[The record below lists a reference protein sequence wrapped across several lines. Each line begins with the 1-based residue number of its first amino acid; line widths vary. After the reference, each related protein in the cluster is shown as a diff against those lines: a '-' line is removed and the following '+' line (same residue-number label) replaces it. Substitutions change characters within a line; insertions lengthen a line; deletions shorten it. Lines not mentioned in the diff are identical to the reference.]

1 MRINLFISILIILLV
16 NLYQGVNAQIPAQN
30 SSIEGLF
37 PYNSPEQ
44 ISTQVQKLFLEGL
57 LTVNNTSLEEGLT
70 LLLQAEE
77 LDRNQSGITHAIAN
91 IYFHLNDYDNA
102 LFYAENSLIKEP
114 MNPWYKIQ
122 LAQILYAKGYYQA
135 AVKELELILSQHKY
149 HWAALT
155 FLIDMHQK
163 MSFLADANEVIREH
177 ILEPLQRAAT
187 LYSPRMSQPNELPIQ
202 PFSQIH
208 KDWYKL
214 LYRNFELLGIPDSM
228 ETVAGE
234 MQYLFPYEQGISK
247 LAPKKDNEEISDN
260 SRFNEA
266 TLNNSDKNKPAPD
279 KSESSF
285 LFQKLQQN
293 MTPNNPE
300 EAIVWLHKLND
311 SEIGLINRKTLVL
324 EWNELFPEQGEI
336 LSGLGW
342 IELELDNQNAAKKWF
357 EQAIRSPGPR
367 SQKSEWYR
375 QLGKLQAEAGDLE
388 PAEHSFNYALRYD
401 PDNAYALGSF
411 AYFKARYRNNRVE
424 AESKIEQAL
433 SIKPEDATLIE
444 IKGDIYHLF
453 SESDEAVIWWVKA
466 LELGG
471 PTQRIQQKL
480 SGDHD

>member
-1 MRINLFISILIILLV
+1 MRINPIISILIILLV
-16 NLYQGVNAQIPAQN
+16 NLYQGVNAQIPAQDG
-30 SSIEGLF
+30 SIEGLF
-37 PYNSPEQ
+37 SHNSPEQ

-57 LTVNNTSLEEGLT
+57 LAVNNTSLEEGLT
-70 LLLQAEE
+70 LLLQAKE

-91 IYFHLNDYDNA
+91 IYFLLNDYDNA

-155 FLIDMHQK
+155 LLVDMHQK
-163 MSFLADANEVIREH
+163 MSFLADANEVIRER
-177 ILEPLQRAAT
+177 ILKPLQRAAT
-187 LYSPRMSQPNELPIQ
+187 LHSPRMSQPNKLPIQ

-208 KDWYKL
+208 KDWYRQ
-214 LYRNFELLGIPDSM
+214 LYKNFELLGIPDSM
-228 ETVAGE
+228 ETVASE
-234 MQYLFPYEQGISK
+234 IHYLFPYEQGISK
-247 LAPKKDNEEISDN
+247 LAPKRDNEEISDN
-260 SRFNEA
+260 SIFTEA
-266 TLNNSDKNKPAPD
+266 TLNDADKYKPASDKL
-279 KSESSF
+279 ERIL

-293 MTPNNPE
+293 KTPNNPK
-300 EAIVWLHKLND
+300 EAIEWLHKLDD
-311 SEIGLINRKTLVL
+311 SDIGLINRKSLVL

-367 SQKSEWYR
+367 FQKSEWYQ
-375 QLGKLQAEAGDLE
+375 QLGELQAEAGDLE
-388 PAEHSFNYALRYD
+388 PAEHSLSYALRYA
-401 PDNAYALGSF
+401 PDNAYAWASL
-411 AYFKARYRNNRVE
+411 AYFKARYRNNRAE
-424 AESKIEQAL
+424 AESKIDQAL
-433 SIKPEDATLIE
+433 SIKPEDATLLE

-480 SGDHD
+480 SGDHE

>member
-1 MRINLFISILIILLV
+1 MRINPFISIIFILLL
-16 NLYQGVNAQIPAQN
+16 NLYQEVNAQIPAQDD
-30 SSIEGLF
+30 SIEGLIS
-37 PYNSPEQ
+37 YNSPEQ

-57 LTVNNTSLEEGLT
+57 LAVNNTSLEEGLT

-135 AVKELELILSQHKY
+135 AVKELELILSQYKY
-149 HWAALT
+149 HWDALT
-155 FLIDMHQK
+155 ILIDMHHK
-163 MSFLADANEVIREH
+163 MSFLADANEVIRER

-187 LYSPRMSQPNELPIQ
+187 QHFPRMSQPNELPIE

-208 KDWYKL
+208 KDWYRL

-228 ETVAGE
+228 ETVVGE
-234 MQYLFPYEQGISK
+234 MQYLFPYEQEISK
-247 LAPKKDNEEISDN
+247 LAPKRDNEEISDN
-260 SRFNEA
+260 YRFNEP
-266 TLNNSDKNKPAPD
+266 TLNDDDKYKPAPD
-279 KSESSF
+279 KSKSSL

-293 MTPNNPE
+293 TTPNNPE

-311 SEIGLINRKTLVL
+311 SEIGLINQKTLIL

-367 SQKSEWYR
+367 SQKSEWYL

-401 PDNAYALGSF
+401 PDNAYAWASF
-411 AYFKARYRNNRVE
+411 AYFKARYRNNRSE

>member
-1 MRINLFISILIILLV
+1 MRINPFISILFILLA

-30 SSIEGLF
+30 GSIKSLF
-37 PYNSPEQ
+37 SYNSPEQ

-57 LTVNNTSLEEGLT
+57 LAVNNTSFEEGLT

-77 LDRNQSGITHAIAN
+77 LDRNQSGITYAIAN

-102 LFYAENSLIKEP
+102 LFYAENSLIIEP

-135 AVKELELILSQHKY
+135 AVKELELILSKHKY

-155 FLIDMHQK
+155 LLIDMHQK
-163 MSFLADANEVIREH
+163 MSFLADANEVIREC
-177 ILEPLQRAAT
+177 ILEPLQMAAT
-187 LYSPRMSQPNELPIQ
+187 PHSPRMSQPNKLPIQ

-228 ETVAGE
+228 ETVASE
-234 MQYLFPYEQGISK
+234 MQYLFPYEQGVSK
-247 LAPKKDNEEISDN
+247 LAPKNDDEEISDN
-260 SRFNEA
+260 SRFTEA
-266 TLNNSDKNKPAPD
+266 TLNDADKYKPAPD
-279 KSESSF
+279 KSESSL

-311 SEIGLINRKTLVL
+311 NEIGLIKRKTLVL

-336 LSGLGW
+336 LSELGW
-342 IELELDNQNAAKKWF
+342 IELELDNQKAAKKWF

-375 QLGKLQAEAGDLE
+375 QLGKLQAEAGDLK
-388 PAEHSFNYALRYD
+388 PAERSFSYALRYD
-401 PDNAYALGSF
+401 SDNAYAWASF
-411 AYFKARYRNNRVE
+411 AYFKARYRNNRAE

-453 SESDEAVIWWVKA
+453 NESDEAVIWWVKA